1 MSAVQNQGADL
12 ELEITPDY
20 QLALDAVE
28 RGDPYIFISGKAGTG
43 KTTLISHLRKTI
55 AGNVVVLAPTGVA
68 ALQVRGVTIHSF
80 FRLPPRLI
88 FPEEDIK
95 PLRSSRERQL
105 YKDIR
110 LLIIDEISMVR
121 ADLVDAID
129 LFLRENG
136 PQKGE
141 PFGGIQVM
149 FVGDLFQLPPVVS
162 SSDMHILHERGYEGP
177 YFFCA
182 MALHRKEI
190 TMIELTKIF
199 RQKDAHFAQLLNQIR
214 INEDIEVALETINDA
229 CFAKAAEPD
238 PLTITLTTTNA
249 SPIQST

>member
-88 FPEEDIK
+88 FPE
-95 PLRSSRERQL
+95 
-105 YKDIR
+105 
-110 LLIIDEISMVR
+110 
-121 ADLVDAID
+121 
-129 LFLRENG
+129 
-136 PQKGE
+136 
-141 PFGGIQVM
+141 
-149 FVGDLFQLPPVVS
+149 
-162 SSDMHILHERGYEGP
+162 
-177 YFFCA
+177 
-182 MALHRKEI
+182 
-190 TMIELTKIF
+190 
-199 RQKDAHFAQLLNQIR
+199 
-214 INEDIEVALETINDA
+214 
-229 CFAKAAEPD
+229 
-238 PLTITLTTTNA
+238 
-249 SPIQST
+249 